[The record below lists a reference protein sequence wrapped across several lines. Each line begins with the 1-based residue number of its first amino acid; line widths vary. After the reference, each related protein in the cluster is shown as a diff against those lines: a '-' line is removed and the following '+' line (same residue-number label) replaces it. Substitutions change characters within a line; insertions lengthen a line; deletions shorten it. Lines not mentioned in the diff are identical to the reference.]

1 MVSLVYRRAAE
12 RSLIEITK
20 TQTPQNITSL
30 VGRSWQEFRRICKL
44 FFKHKT
50 QNNNSSKKIYENWLN
65 ISMYESRRKQ
75 SVEVNEN
82 KQTYEQILSY
92 HV

>member
-20 TQTPQNITSL
+20 MQKPQNITSL

-50 QNNNSSKKIYENWLN
+50 QNNNSSKNIYENWLN
-65 ISMYESRRKQ
+65 ISMYEYRRKQ

-82 KQTYEQILSY
+82 KQTDEQILSY